1 MQAFRLSDTPLD
13 PEALKRELCGDASG
27 GYVSFEGWV
36 RNHND
41 GRNVLRLEYEA
52 YPALAL
58 AEGARIIEEARAR
71 FDLHAAAC
79 VHRVGRLEIGDAA
92 VWVGATAAHRGE
104 AFSACRYI
112 IDEIKRRVPIWK
124 NEHYA
129 DGPSGWVNC
138 EAPPEVQPTPQAF
151 YARQVILP
159 EVGPAGQNALSSAR
173 VLVVGAGGLG
183 CAALPYLAAAGIGHL
198 GICDADRVDLSNLH
212 RQVLFNVADVGHPK
226 AKLAADRLRAQNPFI
241 EVTCHPH
248 RCTADNARDLL
259 AGYDIVLDCTDNF
272 ETKFLLND
280 ACVALGKTLVQ
291 ASIYQFEGQLFVV
304 RPGAESPC
312 LRCLWEAAP
321 APHCVGACA
330 DVGVLGSVAGTL
342 GALQAHETLKQLLRL
357 PGALHAELVLVDLF
371 TLGTRR
377 LRIPRRADCPACAV
391 GASHA
396 MPQAPRENDIDDASV
411 GESALEVEI
420 DELPELLAEGWQL
433 IDMRDPAEAAARPL
447 PWPVFPVV
455 LVNGALETAQLS
467 VEGRYVLVCPR
478 GMRSRYLA
486 LHLRRQGIA
495 SVRSLAGGTAALT

>member
-1 MQAFRLSDTPLD
+1 MHPFRLSDTPLD

-36 RNHND
+36 RDHND

-58 AEGARIIEEARAR
+58 AEGARIVEEARVR
-71 FDLHAAAC
+71 FDIHAAAC
-79 VHRVGRLEIGDAA
+79 VHRVGLLEIGDAA
-92 VWVGATAAHRGE
+92 VWVGAAAAHRGA
-104 AFSACRYI
+104 AFVATRYI

-138 EAPPEVQPTPQAF
+138 ETPPEAPPTPQAF

-159 EVGPAGQNALSSAR
+159 ELGPAGQEALNAAR

-226 AKLAADRLRAQNPFI
+226 ATLATERLRAQNPFI
-241 EVTCHPH
+241 EVKAHPQ
-248 RCTADNARDLL
+248 RFTADNARSLL
-259 AGYDIVLDCTDNF
+259 ADYDLVLDCTDNF
-272 ETKFLLND
+272 ETKFLLNE

-304 RPGAESPC
+304 RPGAEVPC

-321 APHCVGACA
+321 APHCIGACA
-330 DVGVLGSVAGTL
+330 DVGVLGSVAGIF
-342 GALQAHETLKQLLRL
+342 GALQAHETLKQILQL
-357 PGALHAELVLVDLF
+357 PGALNGELLLVDLF
-371 TLGTRR
+371 TLGARR
-377 LRIPRRADCPACAV
+377 LRIPRRADCPICAL
-391 GASHA
+391 GSAQA
-396 MPQAPRENDIDDASV
+396 PPQAPRVPDIDGAGV
-411 GESALEVEI
+411 GESALEAEI
-420 DELPELLAEGWQL
+420 DELPVLLAEGWEL
-433 IDMRDPAEAAARPL
+433 IDMREPAEAKARPL
-447 PWPVFPVV
+447 PWPTLPVV
-455 LVNGALETAQLS
+455 LLNGALDPAQLS
-467 VEGRYVLVCPR
+467 LDGRYILACPR

-495 SVRSLAGGTAALT
+495 CVRSLAGGVAALT